1 MSRRNIMAAL
11 GLLIVALLIAVT
23 VYVGNL
29 KAADA
34 PPSKKTPA
42 AATASDQIKQLQ
54 ARIDLLEKRIAT
66 LEKGQ
71 TPLLVAPN
79 SGSLIDVAPLH
90 WGTAPPPPGPEE
102 RNDGFPAARIIFI
115 DGKQPTSNGNPAR

>member
-34 PPSKKTPA
+34 PPPPKTPA
-42 AATASDQIKQLQ
+42 APAAADQLKQLQ
-54 ARIDLLEKRIAT
+54 TRIDLLEKRLAT

-71 TPLLVAPN
+71 IHYWDAPN
-79 SGSLIDVAPLH
+79 STPPIHVAPPLN
-90 WGTAPPPPGPEE
+90 WVPAPQAPGPEE
-102 RNDGFPAARIIFI
+102 KNDGFPKARIIFI
-115 DGKQPTSNGNPAR
+115 DGKQPTNGNPAQ

>member
-34 PPSKKTPA
+34 PVKKDARRGDGFRSNQAIAGPDRFARKENRDPGKRPDPA
-42 AATASDQIKQLQ
+42 L
-54 ARIDLLEKRIAT
+54 
-66 LEKGQ
+66 G
-71 TPLLVAPN
+71 APN